1 MALTLTNIP
10 TIMRR
15 NGWANGARLMEIW
28 FSRGP
33 AIMPSYGP
41 PDTATIRMD
50 AWALTFA
57 RARSV
62 YDAIIRDRIWAN
74 TPAQARIAS
83 VLRSRGLLGAAP
95 TRFDDTAGSPD
106 SVHDYHVNFR
116 EVKQTNVM
124 SIDDMD
130 AALANFAFYVV
141 IGGSAAPDSGRHRV
155 TIQTIGVYVLDS
167 YDFNGNQDLGY
178 WNDST
183 NQASTWNPLTGDL
196 VTNAMFRSWRTV
208 NGRGGDFR
216 VFSDIKVTRLAA
228 PDSFL
233 V

>member
-10 TIMRR
+10 RIMRH

-28 FSRGP
+28 FSRTSAVMP
-33 AIMPSYGP
+33 AYGP

-57 RARSV
+57 RARGV
-62 YDAIIRDRIWAN
+62 YDAILSDRIWAN
-74 TPAQARIAS
+74 AAARARIAT
-83 VLRSRGLLGAAP
+83 VLRSRRLLGAAL
-95 TRFDDTAGSPD
+95 TRFDDTAGPPD
-106 SVHDYHVNFR
+106 SVHDWHVNFR
-116 EVKQTNVM
+116 KVDQTNVM

-141 IGGSAAPDSGRHRV
+141 IGGSVAPDSGRHRV
-155 TIQTIGVYVLDS
+155 TIQTVGVYALDS
-167 YDFNGNQDLGY
+167 YDFNGSQDLGY

-183 NQASTWNPLTGDL
+183 NQASTWNPVVGDP
-196 VTNAMFRSWRTV
+196 VTNATFRSWRSTH
-208 NGRGGDFR
+208 GRGGDFR
-216 VFSDIKVTRLAA
+216 VFSDSKVTRLAVA
-228 PDSFL
+228 DTFL